1 MDEITNQYPPSQIKA
16 TSAEGRSVIPQARV
30 DSVITREQDRAE
42 TAEKTAKAVGLFM
55 PSVQAKVE
63 DKKENRGQAE
73 SNLMDQAHEE
83 SEHIK
88 NSMEQEKSFLG
99 LGKFFGSKERKEQE
113 QQDEAEMEE
122 LKQKLRQADKEL
134 NIANNELTL
143 VTNRQEELT
152 KEAKHASSV
161 KQANESGGPMEAS
174 KRMTESLKSQDVV
187 KYYSEVNY
195 PIENTDY
202 LIPQPIIE
210 QLTPKIQELILNR
223 GTNDSSSP
231 VHYSMIRV
239 QGIEERITKN
249 KKILKE
255 GTADQEIKIRIE
267 ALQRNLWWEN
277 SQSSKNYETINK
289 IREEIAKNEGIL
301 KTETATQEINEELSE
316 DQKSLELEKT
326 KLQLK
331 INSEVKKAI
340 VGITPFYEEI
350 IKLTDQEQIPL
361 SQHLFT
367 QMIARGM
374 QISSVGGGEFAEK
387 VLGRGV
393 NLGTAL
399 NSRGDSELEKFFSK
413 YRNIQ
418 DRNRLPYVL
427 AFGAGVLIDDRYYKG
442 SSVHESLRNWLAE
455 TLPVQGTESVRE
467 NNQWVTKTTEPQEK
481 GFGYVLKLSE
491 RMGYG
496 KSLKDL
502 IENTDDPGWYEA
514 IKEANQIVSNI
525 YKVMREKE
533 SSIVS
538 KVEDRYTYPL
548 QEMKEKFIGHSKL
561 SVDPDNLF
569 SEPILN
575 QSRY

>member
-1 MDEITNQYPPSQIKA
+1 MNEQPTNPASITSV
-16 TSAEGRSVIPQARV
+16 SSEGKPVIPPERV
-30 DSVITREQDRAE
+30 EAVIKREQDKAKLAE
-42 TAEKTAKAVGLFM
+42 NKATEVGSLI
-55 PSVQAKVE
+55 PPIQERV
-63 DKKENRGQAE
+63 KEAQSSSLQAE
-73 SNLMDQAHEE
+73 AKLMDQAHKE

-88 NSMEQEKSFLG
+88 DTMKQEKSFLG
-99 LGKFFGSKERKEQE
+99 LGKFFGRQERQQLAE
-113 QQDEAEMEE
+113 QDEAKMEE
-122 LKQKLRQADKEL
+122 LRRQLRSTRQEAEIAQNNLQKTESSQ
-134 NIANNELTL
+134 NELL
-143 VTNRQEELT
+143 RS
-152 KEAKHASSV
+152 AKHATEV

-174 KRMTESLKSQDVV
+174 SKMTESLKSQDVV

-455 TLPVQGTESVRE
+455 TLPVQGRESVRE